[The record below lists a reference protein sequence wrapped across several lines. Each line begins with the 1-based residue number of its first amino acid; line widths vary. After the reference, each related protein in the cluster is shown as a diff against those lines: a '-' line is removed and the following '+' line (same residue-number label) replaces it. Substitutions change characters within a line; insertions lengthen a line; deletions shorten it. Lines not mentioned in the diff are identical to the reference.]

1 MNFLSPY
8 LGIAKA
14 IAIIAAAL
22 ALFGA
27 GHHFGA
33 QDVRADWSKETADRK
48 TDENSAILTRIKN
61 NERDLEQ
68 QETNRQKLKKGHA
81 NEIAQIRTAYATD
94 RGLRLP
100 AAVCRGLAAG
110 TEAESA
116 SRGNGAAAGTV
127 ALPDQVG
134 RDLRALM
141 LEADTVVAGCRVA
154 QAFIRDNGMAP

>member
-14 IAIIAAAL
+14 IALIAAAL

-33 QDVRADWSKETADRK
+33 QGVQADWSKETADRK
-48 TDENSAILTRIKN
+48 TAETAAILIRIKN
-61 NERDLEQ
+61 NEREIEQ
-68 QETNRQKLKKGHA
+68 QESNRQKLKKGHA
-81 NEIAQIRTAYATD
+81 NEIAQIRAAYATD

-100 AAVCRGLAAG
+100 ATVCRGLAAG

-116 SRGNGAAAGTV
+116 SRGNGSTAGTV
-127 ALPDQVG
+127 ALPDQVE

>member
-1 MNFLSPY
+1 MNFLTPY

-14 IAIIAAAL
+14 IAVIAAAL

-33 QDVRADWSKETADRK
+33 QGVQADWSKETADRK
-48 TDENSAILTRIKN
+48 TAETAAILTRIKN
-61 NERDLEQ
+61 NERIADQ
-68 QETNRQKLKKGHA
+68 QEIDHQKLKKGHT
-81 NEIAQIRTAYATD
+81 NEIAQIRAAYATD

-100 AAVCRGLAAG
+100 ATVCRGLAAS
-110 TEAESA
+110 TETESA

-127 ALPDQVG
+127 ALPDSID

-141 LEADTVVAGCRVA
+141 LEVDTIVAGCRVA

>member
-8 LGIAKA
+8 LCIAKA
-14 IAIIAAAL
+14 IAVIAAAL

-33 QDVRADWSKETADRK
+33 QGVQADWSKETAERK
-48 TDENSAILTRIKN
+48 TAETAAILTRIKN
-61 NERDLEQ
+61 NERIADQ
-68 QETNRQKLKKGHA
+68 QEADRQKLKKGHTD
-81 NEIAQIRTAYATD
+81 EIAQIRAAYATD

-100 AAVCRGLAAG
+100 AAVCCGLAAG

-116 SRGNGAAAGTV
+116 SRGNGSTSGTV
-127 ALPDQVG
+127 ALPG
-134 RDLRALM
+134 SIERDLRALM